1 QAQENARDAAAKAP
15 AAGLA
20 GWTESHGLSTFGE
33 LALPADFKHFAYVN
47 PKAPKGGKL
56 SFQVTTGGANVDLE
70 TFDTFNT
77 FILRG
82 SGAAG
87 MGATFDTL
95 MTGNG
100 DEPSS
105 MYGLVARKVRI
116 SDDRLTYRFFLRPEA
131 RFHDGSKL
139 TAEDAAFTFNLLKRE
154 GHPLFKIILRDFIK
168 ADAASASELVVLFDR
183 NRARDTHL
191 TIAGLPIFSKKYWDG
206 RDFQKPTLDEPL
218 GSGAY
223 KLGKYEQGRYI
234 EFNRVRDYWANDLPV
249 NVGANNFDIVRYEY
263 FRERQIA
270 FEAFKSGTMNY
281 REEFT
286 SRTWHTSYTFPA
298 IREGRVKREEI
309 PDGKAVPSQ
318 GWYFNTRRKQFK
330 DPRVREAIALAFD
343 FEWTNRNIMF
353 NTYKRTHSFFENTP
367 MKAVGKPGPEELKL
381 LEKWRGKVPQ
391 EVFGEPWAPPAS
403 DGSGSDRNLLRKANA
418 LLMAAG
424 CKRQGRQLLLPDGS
438 PFEMQFLDSG
448 GALTPHTQP
457 FQANLK
463 KLGIASSIRIV
474 DAAQYKRRLDNFDF
488 DIMIMA
494 MGGSHTPGDS
504 LRYVYSSVAAKTK
517 GSRNMAGIAEPA
529 IDEMLE
535 RVARASTREEL
546 TVAVRVLDR
555 LLRAGRYWV
564 PMWYKSGD
572 FIAYW
577 DVFSRPE
584 KQPKF
589 GTGAPDTWWWDEA
602 KADKIGL
609 GRENTGT
616 KKAG

>member
-1 QAQENARDAAAKAP
+1 
-15 AAGLA
+15 
-20 GWTESHGLSTFGE
+20 
-33 LALPADFKHFAYVN
+33 
-47 PKAPKGGKL
+47 
-56 SFQVTTGGANVDLE
+56 
-70 TFDTFNT
+70 
-77 FILRG
+77 
-82 SGAAG
+82 
-87 MGATFDTL
+87 M
-95 MTGNG
+95 
-100 DEPSS
+100 
-105 MYGLVARKVRI
+105 
-116 SDDRLTYRFFLRPEA
+116 
-131 RFHDGSKL
+131 
-139 TAEDAAFTFNLLKRE
+139 
-154 GHPLFKIILRDFIK
+154 
-168 ADAASASELVVLFDR
+168 
-183 NRARDTHL
+183 
-191 TIAGLPIFSKKYWDG
+191 
-206 RDFQKPTLDEPL
+206 
-218 GSGAY
+218 
-223 KLGKYEQGRYI
+223 
-234 EFNRVRDYWANDLPV
+234 
-249 NVGANNFDIVRYEY
+249 
-263 FRERQIA
+263 
-270 FEAFKSGTMNY
+270 
-281 REEFT
+281 
-286 SRTWHTSYTFPA
+286 
-298 IREGRVKREEI
+298 
-309 PDGKAVPSQ
+309 
-318 GWYFNTRRKQFK
+318 
-330 DPRVREAIALAFD
+330 
-343 FEWTNRNIMF
+343 
-353 NTYKRTHSFFENTP
+353 
-367 MKAVGKPGPEELKL
+367 
-381 LEKWRGKVPQ
+381 
-391 EVFGEPWAPPAS
+391 
-403 DGSGSDRNLLRKANA
+403 
-418 LLMAAG
+418 
-424 CKRQGRQLLLPDGS
+424 LLPDGS